1 MHPDSFYRV
10 RLFKDF
16 IRIVVVPSTTLFI
29 LTRIAEVRLGLWTV
43 PAYFAFIFTW
53 AYTRLQ
59 LADWVQQREARRMGA
74 RPIPRVHGK
83 WPGNADIYLQLLRA
97 YATTYV
103 GSFYLK
109 LFEEYQTTTL
119 NLRLLWQDF
128 VSVSDF
134 RPESETSVDPH

>member
-16 IRIVVVPSTTLFI
+16 IRIVVVPATALYV
-29 LTRIAEVRLGLWTV
+29 LTRITEVRLGLWAV
-43 PAYFAFIFTW
+43 PTYFAFIFTW
-53 AYTRLQ
+53 AYARLQ
-59 LADWVQQREARRMGA
+59 FADRMQQRDARRMGA
-74 RPIPRVHGK
+74 RPIPRVRGK
-83 WPGNADIYLQLLRA
+83 WPGNADVYLQLLKA
-97 YATTYV
+97 YSTTYV

-128 VSVSDF
+128 VSV
-134 RPESETSVDPH
+134 